1 MLIFAHDAQ
10 ILPLLKLAHSNLCL
24 VMGVAQ
30 YKSVTTP
37 LINFLASSGARD
49 CHLSAFFLVFKL
61 SLQKWLVSVLN

>member
-1 MLIFAHDAQ
+1 MVENRL
-10 ILPLLKLAHSNLCL
+10 LCL

-49 CHLSAFFLVFKL
+49 CHLSAFFLVFEL
-61 SLQKWLVSVLN
+61 SLQK